1 MAQRKRKEKEKQQL
15 TIRNKN
21 FVNQKMAAV
30 EEVRRQKEQIK
41 HNLYGMREDNY
52 NQAQFRKQQI
62 REAKSQGMAKQ
73 NEFIKNKRAQARYD
87 IEMQAHDMASKI
99 NDFEKESLELERLEN
114 ELLRK
119 L

>member
-1 MAQRKRKEKEKQQL
+1 
-15 TIRNKN
+15 
-21 FVNQKMAAV
+21 
-30 EEVRRQKEQIK
+30 
-41 HNLYGMREDNY
+41 
-52 NQAQFRKQQI
+52 
-62 REAKSQGMAKQ
+62 MAKQ

-87 IEMQAHDMASKI
+87 IEMQAHEMASKI